1 MMKHFSATDLGEK
14 TGDVLA
20 AAAQAPIMI
29 ERHGKP
35 RFVILSHE
43 EYERRVVRKDP
54 RRAFNL
60 ADLNDAEAAALIQAL
75 ENSIKND

>member
-1 MMKHFSATDLGEK
+1 MKHFSATDLGEK

-60 ADLNDAEAAALIQAL
+60 ADLNDAEAAALIEAL

>member
-1 MMKHFSATDLGEK
+1 MKHFSATELGEK

-20 AAAQAPIMI
+20 AAAQAPITI

-43 EYERRVVRKDP
+43 EYQRRVVRPEP
-54 RRAFNL
+54 RRVFDL
-60 ADLNDAEAAALIQAL
+60 ADLNEAEAAELIEAL
-75 ENSIKND
+75 ENSIRND